1 MNTNEI
7 KEKLKSKEY
16 DFLRIDKHL
25 GKNIIFLTTGGSYA
39 YGTNVETSDLD
50 IRGIAVETSNEILGS
65 AIFEQFED
73 RKTDTVVY
81 ALRKILKLML
91 NCNPNVL
98 EILGTKDEHIFICNK
113 YGKMIK
119 DNKDLFLSKRAIQS
133 FGGYASAQ
141 LRRLQNALARD
152 NYPQREKEI
161 HILNTIKTQIATMK
175 DRYEVFSKEN
185 LNIYIDKS
193 KKEDFESELFID
205 VNFKHY
211 PLRDFKNIYAEM
223 SNVIKDYDKLNHRN
237 SKKDTNHLNKH
248 AMHLIRLFLMG
259 TELLE
264 GKGIN
269 TYREKDREF
278 LLKIRK
284 GEFSYSEIFEMVND
298 YEKKFDYAAK
308 NTSLKDEPDYDKV
321 EEEIRTLKKACGN
334 HILKVIIE
342 TCYLT
347 EDEKIAMCKAVTNA
361 GADYIK
367 TSTGFGTGGATIED
381 IRLFKQHIGPD
392 VKMKAAGGVK
402 SKDDLIMF
410 LEAGCDRIGTS
421 SAVGLL
427 KGEQAKGY

>member
-16 DFLRIDKHL
+16 DFLRTDKHL

-39 YGTNVETSDLD
+39 YGTNVGTSDLD

-65 AIFEQFED
+65 SIFEQFED

-269 TYREKDREF
+269 TYREKDRKF

-321 EEEIRTLKKACGN
+321 EELMISINRDV
-334 HILKVIIE
+334 IL
-342 TCYLT
+342 
-347 EDEKIAMCKAVTNA
+347 N
-361 GADYIK
+361 
-367 TSTGFGTGGATIED
+367 
-381 IRLFKQHIGPD
+381 
-392 VKMKAAGGVK
+392 GV
-402 SKDDLIMF
+402 
-410 LEAGCDRIGTS
+410 
-421 SAVGLL
+421 
-427 KGEQAKGY
+427 

>member
-1 MNTNEI
+1 LNTNEI

-321 EEEIRTLKKACGN
+321 EELMISINRDV
-334 HILKVIIE
+334 IL
-342 TCYLT
+342 
-347 EDEKIAMCKAVTNA
+347 N
-361 GADYIK
+361 
-367 TSTGFGTGGATIED
+367 
-381 IRLFKQHIGPD
+381 
-392 VKMKAAGGVK
+392 GV
-402 SKDDLIMF
+402 
-410 LEAGCDRIGTS
+410 
-421 SAVGLL
+421 
-427 KGEQAKGY
+427 

>member
-1 MNTNEI
+1 MNTSEI
-7 KEKLKSKEY
+7 KEKLASKEY
-16 DFLRIDKHL
+16 EFLKTDKHL

-39 YGTNVETSDLD
+39 YGTNIETSDLD

-65 AIFEQFED
+65 SSFEQFEN
-73 RKTDTVVY
+73 RETDTVIY
-81 ALRKILKLML
+81 GLRKILKLML

-98 EILGTKDEHIFICNK
+98 EMLGTKDEHIFICNK

-119 DNKDLFLSKRAIQS
+119 DNTNLFLSKRAIQS

-152 NYPQREKEI
+152 NYPQKEKEI
-161 HILNTIKTQIATMK
+161 HMLNTIKTQIATMK

-223 SNVIKDYDKLNHRN
+223 SNVINDYDKLNHRN

-259 TELLE
+259 TEILE

-308 NTSLKDEPDYDKV
+308 NTCLKDEPDYDKV
-321 EEEIRTLKKACGN
+321 EELMISINRDV
-334 HILKVIIE
+334 ILH
-342 TCYLT
+342 
-347 EDEKIAMCKAVTNA
+347 
-361 GADYIK
+361 
-367 TSTGFGTGGATIED
+367 D
-381 IRLFKQHIGPD
+381 I
-392 VKMKAAGGVK
+392 
-402 SKDDLIMF
+402 
-410 LEAGCDRIGTS
+410 
-421 SAVGLL
+421 
-427 KGEQAKGY
+427 

>member
-16 DFLRIDKHL
+16 DFLRTDKHL

-175 DRYEVFSKEN
+175 DRYEIFSKEN

-321 EEEIRTLKKACGN
+321 EELMISINRDV
-334 HILKVIIE
+334 IL
-342 TCYLT
+342 
-347 EDEKIAMCKAVTNA
+347 N
-361 GADYIK
+361 
-367 TSTGFGTGGATIED
+367 
-381 IRLFKQHIGPD
+381 
-392 VKMKAAGGVK
+392 GV
-402 SKDDLIMF
+402 
-410 LEAGCDRIGTS
+410 
-421 SAVGLL
+421 
-427 KGEQAKGY
+427 

>member
-1 MNTNEI
+1 MNTKEI
-7 KEKLKSKEY
+7 KEKLASKEY
-16 DFLRIDKHL
+16 EFLRTDKHL

-50 IRGIAVETSNEILGS
+50 IRGIAVETSCEILGS
-65 AIFEQFED
+65 SSFEQFEN
-73 RKTDTVVY
+73 RETDTVIY
-81 ALRKILKLML
+81 GLRKILKLML

-98 EILGTKDEHIFICNK
+98 EMLGTKDEHIFICNK

-119 DNKDLFLSKRAIQS
+119 DNTNLFLSKRAIQS

-152 NYPQREKEI
+152 NYPQKEKEI
-161 HILNTIKTQIATMK
+161 HMLNTIKTQIATMK

-223 SNVIKDYDKLNHRN
+223 SNVINDYDKLNHRN

-259 TELLE
+259 TEILE

-308 NTSLKDEPDYDKV
+308 NTCLKDEPDYDKI
-321 EEEIRTLKKACGN
+321 EELMISINRDV
-334 HILKVIIE
+334 IL
-342 TCYLT
+342 
-347 EDEKIAMCKAVTNA
+347 N
-361 GADYIK
+361 
-367 TSTGFGTGGATIED
+367 
-381 IRLFKQHIGPD
+381 
-392 VKMKAAGGVK
+392 GV
-402 SKDDLIMF
+402 
-410 LEAGCDRIGTS
+410 
-421 SAVGLL
+421 
-427 KGEQAKGY
+427 

>member
-1 MNTNEI
+1 MNTKEI
-7 KEKLKSKEY
+7 KEKLASKEY
-16 DFLRIDKHL
+16 EFLRTDKHL

-50 IRGIAVETSNEILGS
+50 IRGIAVETSCEILGS
-65 AIFEQFED
+65 SSFEQFEN
-73 RKTDTVVY
+73 RETDTVIY
-81 ALRKILKLML
+81 GLRKILKLML

-98 EILGTKDEHIFICNK
+98 EMLGTKDEHIFICNK

-119 DNKDLFLSKRAIQS
+119 DNTNLFLSKRAIQS

-152 NYPQREKEI
+152 NYPQKEKEI
-161 HILNTIKTQIATMK
+161 HMLNTIKTQIATMK

-223 SNVIKDYDKLNHRN
+223 SNVINDYDKLNHRN

-259 TELLE
+259 TEILE

-308 NTSLKDEPDYDKV
+308 NTCLKDEPDYDKV
-321 EEEIRTLKKACGN
+321 EELMISINRDV
-334 HILKVIIE
+334 IL
-342 TCYLT
+342 
-347 EDEKIAMCKAVTNA
+347 N
-361 GADYIK
+361 
-367 TSTGFGTGGATIED
+367 
-381 IRLFKQHIGPD
+381 
-392 VKMKAAGGVK
+392 GV
-402 SKDDLIMF
+402 
-410 LEAGCDRIGTS
+410 
-421 SAVGLL
+421 
-427 KGEQAKGY
+427 

>member
-16 DFLRIDKHL
+16 DFLRTDKHL

-50 IRGIAVETSNEILGS
+50 IRGIAVETSKEILGS
-65 AIFEQFED
+65 SIFEQFED

-161 HILNTIKTQIATMK
+161 HILNTIKTQIASMQ

-321 EEEIRTLKKACGN
+321 EELMISINRDV
-334 HILKVIIE
+334 IL
-342 TCYLT
+342 
-347 EDEKIAMCKAVTNA
+347 N
-361 GADYIK
+361 
-367 TSTGFGTGGATIED
+367 
-381 IRLFKQHIGPD
+381 
-392 VKMKAAGGVK
+392 GV
-402 SKDDLIMF
+402 
-410 LEAGCDRIGTS
+410 
-421 SAVGLL
+421 
-427 KGEQAKGY
+427 

>member
-16 DFLRIDKHL
+16 DFLRTDKHL

-175 DRYEVFSKEN
+175 DRYEVFSKKN

-321 EEEIRTLKKACGN
+321 EELMISINRDV
-334 HILKVIIE
+334 IL
-342 TCYLT
+342 
-347 EDEKIAMCKAVTNA
+347 N
-361 GADYIK
+361 
-367 TSTGFGTGGATIED
+367 
-381 IRLFKQHIGPD
+381 
-392 VKMKAAGGVK
+392 GV
-402 SKDDLIMF
+402 
-410 LEAGCDRIGTS
+410 
-421 SAVGLL
+421 
-427 KGEQAKGY
+427 

>member
-1 MNTNEI
+1 
-7 KEKLKSKEY
+7 
-16 DFLRIDKHL
+16 
-25 GKNIIFLTTGGSYA
+25 
-39 YGTNVETSDLD
+39 
-50 IRGIAVETSNEILGS
+50 
-65 AIFEQFED
+65 
-73 RKTDTVVY
+73 
-81 ALRKILKLML
+81 ML

-321 EEEIRTLKKACGN
+321 EELMISINRDV
-334 HILKVIIE
+334 IL
-342 TCYLT
+342 
-347 EDEKIAMCKAVTNA
+347 N
-361 GADYIK
+361 
-367 TSTGFGTGGATIED
+367 
-381 IRLFKQHIGPD
+381 
-392 VKMKAAGGVK
+392 GV
-402 SKDDLIMF
+402 
-410 LEAGCDRIGTS
+410 
-421 SAVGLL
+421 
-427 KGEQAKGY
+427 

>member
-1 MNTNEI
+1 MNTKEI
-7 KEKLKSKEY
+7 KEKLASKEY
-16 DFLRIDKHL
+16 EFLRTDKHL

-50 IRGIAVETSNEILGS
+50 IRGIAVETSCEILGS
-65 AIFEQFED
+65 SSFEQFEN
-73 RKTDTVVY
+73 RETDTVIY
-81 ALRKILKLML
+81 GLRKILKLML

-98 EILGTKDEHIFICNK
+98 EMLGTKDEHIFICNK

-119 DNKDLFLSKRAIQS
+119 DNTNLFLSKRAIQS

-152 NYPQREKEI
+152 NYPQKEKEI

-223 SNVIKDYDKLNHRN
+223 SNVINDYDKLNHRN
-237 SKKDTNHLNKH
+237 SKKDANHLNKH

-259 TELLE
+259 TEILE

-308 NTSLKDEPDYDKV
+308 NTCLKDEPDYDKV
-321 EEEIRTLKKACGN
+321 EELMISINRDV
-334 HILKVIIE
+334 IL
-342 TCYLT
+342 
-347 EDEKIAMCKAVTNA
+347 N
-361 GADYIK
+361 
-367 TSTGFGTGGATIED
+367 
-381 IRLFKQHIGPD
+381 
-392 VKMKAAGGVK
+392 GV
-402 SKDDLIMF
+402 
-410 LEAGCDRIGTS
+410 
-421 SAVGLL
+421 
-427 KGEQAKGY
+427 

>member
-1 MNTNEI
+1 MNTKEI
-7 KEKLKSKEY
+7 KEKLASKEY
-16 DFLRIDKHL
+16 EFLRTDKHL

-50 IRGIAVETSNEILGS
+50 IRGIAVETSCEILGS
-65 AIFEQFED
+65 SSFEQIEN
-73 RKTDTVVY
+73 RETDTVIY
-81 ALRKILKLML
+81 GLRKILKLML

-98 EILGTKDEHIFICNK
+98 EMLGTKDEHIFICNK

-119 DNKDLFLSKRAIQS
+119 DNTNLFLSKRAIQS

-152 NYPQREKEI
+152 NYPQKEKEI
-161 HILNTIKTQIATMK
+161 HMLNTIKTQIATMK

-223 SNVIKDYDKLNHRN
+223 SNVINDYDKLNHRN
-237 SKKDTNHLNKH
+237 SKKDANHLNKH

-259 TELLE
+259 TEILE

-284 GEFSYSEIFEMVND
+284 GEFSYSEIFKMVND

-308 NTSLKDEPDYDKV
+308 NTCLKDEPDYDKV
-321 EEEIRTLKKACGN
+321 EELMISINRDV
-334 HILKVIIE
+334 IL
-342 TCYLT
+342 
-347 EDEKIAMCKAVTNA
+347 N
-361 GADYIK
+361 
-367 TSTGFGTGGATIED
+367 
-381 IRLFKQHIGPD
+381 
-392 VKMKAAGGVK
+392 GV
-402 SKDDLIMF
+402 
-410 LEAGCDRIGTS
+410 
-421 SAVGLL
+421 
-427 KGEQAKGY
+427 

>member
-16 DFLRIDKHL
+16 DFLRTDKHL

-65 AIFEQFED
+65 SIFEQFED

-308 NTSLKDEPDYDKV
+308 NTYLKDEPDYDKV
-321 EEEIRTLKKACGN
+321 EELMISINRDV
-334 HILKVIIE
+334 IL
-342 TCYLT
+342 
-347 EDEKIAMCKAVTNA
+347 N
-361 GADYIK
+361 
-367 TSTGFGTGGATIED
+367 
-381 IRLFKQHIGPD
+381 
-392 VKMKAAGGVK
+392 GV
-402 SKDDLIMF
+402 
-410 LEAGCDRIGTS
+410 
-421 SAVGLL
+421 
-427 KGEQAKGY
+427 

>member
-16 DFLRIDKHL
+16 DFLRTDKHL

-298 YEKKFDYAAK
+298 YEKKFHYAAK
-308 NTSLKDEPDYDKV
+308 NTYLKDEPDYDKV
-321 EEEIRTLKKACGN
+321 EELMISINRDV
-334 HILKVIIE
+334 IL
-342 TCYLT
+342 
-347 EDEKIAMCKAVTNA
+347 N
-361 GADYIK
+361 
-367 TSTGFGTGGATIED
+367 
-381 IRLFKQHIGPD
+381 
-392 VKMKAAGGVK
+392 GV
-402 SKDDLIMF
+402 
-410 LEAGCDRIGTS
+410 
-421 SAVGLL
+421 
-427 KGEQAKGY
+427 

>member
-1 MNTNEI
+1 MNANEI

-16 DFLRIDKHL
+16 DFLRTDKHL

-50 IRGIAVETSNEILGS
+50 IRGIAVETSKEILGS
-65 AIFEQFED
+65 SIFEQFED

-152 NYPQREKEI
+152 NYPQKEKEI

-193 KKEDFESELFID
+193 KKEGFESELFID
-205 VNFKHY
+205 VNFNHY

-308 NTSLKDEPDYDKV
+308 NTSLKDEPDYDKA
-321 EEEIRTLKKACGN
+321 EELMISINRDV
-334 HILKVIIE
+334 IL
-342 TCYLT
+342 
-347 EDEKIAMCKAVTNA
+347 N
-361 GADYIK
+361 
-367 TSTGFGTGGATIED
+367 
-381 IRLFKQHIGPD
+381 
-392 VKMKAAGGVK
+392 GV
-402 SKDDLIMF
+402 
-410 LEAGCDRIGTS
+410 
-421 SAVGLL
+421 
-427 KGEQAKGY
+427 

>member
-16 DFLRIDKHL
+16 DFLRTDKHL

-298 YEKKFDYAAK
+298 YEKKFHYAAK

-321 EEEIRTLKKACGN
+321 EELMISINRDV
-334 HILKVIIE
+334 IL
-342 TCYLT
+342 
-347 EDEKIAMCKAVTNA
+347 N
-361 GADYIK
+361 
-367 TSTGFGTGGATIED
+367 
-381 IRLFKQHIGPD
+381 
-392 VKMKAAGGVK
+392 GV
-402 SKDDLIMF
+402 
-410 LEAGCDRIGTS
+410 
-421 SAVGLL
+421 
-427 KGEQAKGY
+427 

>member
-7 KEKLKSKEY
+7 KEKLASKEY
-16 DFLRIDKHL
+16 DFLRTDKHL

-65 AIFEQFED
+65 SSFEQFEN
-73 RKTDTVVY
+73 RETDTVIY
-81 ALRKILKLML
+81 GLRKILKLML

-98 EILGTKDEHIFICNK
+98 EMLGTKDEHIFICNK

-119 DNKDLFLSKRAIQS
+119 DNTNLFLSKRAIQS

-152 NYPQREKEI
+152 NYPQKEKEI
-161 HILNTIKTQIATMK
+161 HMLNTIKTQIATMK

-193 KKEDFESELFID
+193 KKEGFESELFID
-205 VNFKHY
+205 VNFTHY

-223 SNVIKDYDKLNHRN
+223 SNVINDYDKLNHRN
-237 SKKDTNHLNKH
+237 SKKDANHLNKH
-248 AMHLIRLFLMG
+248 AMHLIRLFIMG

-269 TYREKDREF
+269 TYRENDREF
-278 LLKIRK
+278 LLKIRN
-284 GEFSYSEIFEMVND
+284 GEFSYNQIFEMVND

-308 NTSLKDEPDYDKV
+308 NTCLKDEPDYDKV
-321 EEEIRTLKKACGN
+321 EELMISINRDV
-334 HILKVIIE
+334 IL
-342 TCYLT
+342 
-347 EDEKIAMCKAVTNA
+347 N
-361 GADYIK
+361 
-367 TSTGFGTGGATIED
+367 
-381 IRLFKQHIGPD
+381 
-392 VKMKAAGGVK
+392 GV
-402 SKDDLIMF
+402 
-410 LEAGCDRIGTS
+410 
-421 SAVGLL
+421 
-427 KGEQAKGY
+427 

>member
-16 DFLRIDKHL
+16 DFLRTDKHL

-185 LNIYIDKS
+185 LNIYIGKS

-321 EEEIRTLKKACGN
+321 EELMISINRDV
-334 HILKVIIE
+334 IL
-342 TCYLT
+342 
-347 EDEKIAMCKAVTNA
+347 N
-361 GADYIK
+361 
-367 TSTGFGTGGATIED
+367 
-381 IRLFKQHIGPD
+381 
-392 VKMKAAGGVK
+392 GV
-402 SKDDLIMF
+402 
-410 LEAGCDRIGTS
+410 
-421 SAVGLL
+421 
-427 KGEQAKGY
+427 

>member
-1 MNTNEI
+1 MNTKEI
-7 KEKLKSKEY
+7 KEKLASKEY
-16 DFLRIDKHL
+16 EFLRTDKHL

-50 IRGIAVETSNEILGS
+50 IRGIAVETSCEILGS
-65 AIFEQFED
+65 SSFEQFEN
-73 RKTDTVVY
+73 RETDTVIY
-81 ALRKILKLML
+81 GLRKILKLML

-98 EILGTKDEHIFICNK
+98 EMLGTKDEHIFICNK

-119 DNKDLFLSKRAIQS
+119 DNTNLFLSKRAIQS

-152 NYPQREKEI
+152 NYPQKEKEI
-161 HILNTIKTQIATMK
+161 HMLNTINTQIATMK

-259 TELLE
+259 TEILE

-284 GEFSYSEIFEMVND
+284 GEFSYSEIFKMVND

-308 NTSLKDEPDYDKV
+308 NTCLKDEPDYDKA
-321 EEEIRTLKKACGN
+321 EELMISINRDV
-334 HILKVIIE
+334 IL
-342 TCYLT
+342 
-347 EDEKIAMCKAVTNA
+347 N
-361 GADYIK
+361 
-367 TSTGFGTGGATIED
+367 
-381 IRLFKQHIGPD
+381 
-392 VKMKAAGGVK
+392 GV
-402 SKDDLIMF
+402 
-410 LEAGCDRIGTS
+410 
-421 SAVGLL
+421 
-427 KGEQAKGY
+427 

>member
-1 MNTNEI
+1 MNTSEI
-7 KEKLKSKEY
+7 KEKLASKEY
-16 DFLRIDKHL
+16 EFLKTDKHL

-39 YGTNVETSDLD
+39 YGTNIETSDLD

-65 AIFEQFED
+65 SSFEQFEN
-73 RKTDTVVY
+73 KETDTVIY
-81 ALRKILKLML
+81 GLRKIIKLML

-98 EILGTKDEHIFICNK
+98 EMLGTKDEHIFVCNK

-119 DNKDLFLSKRAIQS
+119 DNTKLFLSKRAIQS

-152 NYPQREKEI
+152 NYPQKEKEI
-161 HILNTIKTQIATMK
+161 HMLNTIKTQIATMK

-193 KKEDFESELFID
+193 KKEGFESELFID
-205 VNFKHY
+205 VNYTHY

-223 SNVIKDYDKLNHRN
+223 SNVINDYDKLNHRN

-259 TELLE
+259 IELLE

-269 TYREKDREF
+269 TYRKNDREF
-278 LLKIRK
+278 LLKIRN

-308 NTSLKDEPDYDKV
+308 NTCLKDEPDYDKV
-321 EEEIRTLKKACGN
+321 EELMISINRDV
-334 HILKVIIE
+334 IL
-342 TCYLT
+342 
-347 EDEKIAMCKAVTNA
+347 N
-361 GADYIK
+361 
-367 TSTGFGTGGATIED
+367 
-381 IRLFKQHIGPD
+381 
-392 VKMKAAGGVK
+392 GV
-402 SKDDLIMF
+402 
-410 LEAGCDRIGTS
+410 
-421 SAVGLL
+421 
-427 KGEQAKGY
+427 

>member
-1 MNTNEI
+1 MNTKEI
-7 KEKLKSKEY
+7 KEKLASKEY
-16 DFLRIDKHL
+16 EFLRTDKHL

-50 IRGIAVETSNEILGS
+50 IRGIAVETSCEILGS
-65 AIFEQFED
+65 SSFEQFEN
-73 RKTDTVVY
+73 RETDTVIY
-81 ALRKILKLML
+81 GLRKILKLML

-98 EILGTKDEHIFICNK
+98 EMLGTKDEHIFICNK

-119 DNKDLFLSKRAIQS
+119 DNTNLFLSKRAIQS

-152 NYPQREKEI
+152 NYPQKEKEI
-161 HILNTIKTQIATMK
+161 HMLNTIKTQIATMK

-193 KKEDFESELFID
+193 KKEGFESELFID
-205 VNFKHY
+205 VNYTHY

-223 SNVIKDYDKLNHRN
+223 SNVINDYDKLNHRN

-259 TELLE
+259 IELLE

-269 TYREKDREF
+269 TYRKNDREF
-278 LLKIRK
+278 LLKIRN

-308 NTSLKDEPDYDKV
+308 NTCLKDEPDYDKV
-321 EEEIRTLKKACGN
+321 EELMISINRDV
-334 HILKVIIE
+334 IL
-342 TCYLT
+342 
-347 EDEKIAMCKAVTNA
+347 N
-361 GADYIK
+361 
-367 TSTGFGTGGATIED
+367 
-381 IRLFKQHIGPD
+381 
-392 VKMKAAGGVK
+392 GV
-402 SKDDLIMF
+402 
-410 LEAGCDRIGTS
+410 
-421 SAVGLL
+421 
-427 KGEQAKGY
+427 

>member
-1 MNTNEI
+1 MNTKEI
-7 KEKLKSKEY
+7 KEKLASKEY
-16 DFLRIDKHL
+16 EFLRTDKHL

-50 IRGIAVETSNEILGS
+50 IRGIAVETSCEILGS
-65 AIFEQFED
+65 SSFEQFEN
-73 RKTDTVVY
+73 RETDTVIY
-81 ALRKILKLML
+81 GLRKILKLML
-91 NCNPNVL
+91 NCNPNAL
-98 EILGTKDEHIFICNK
+98 EMLGTKDEHIFICNK

-119 DNKDLFLSKRAIQS
+119 DNTNLFLSKRAIQS

-152 NYPQREKEI
+152 NYPQKEKEI
-161 HILNTIKTQIATMK
+161 HMLNTIKTQIATMK

-223 SNVIKDYDKLNHRN
+223 SNVINDYDKLNHRN

-259 TELLE
+259 TEILE

-308 NTSLKDEPDYDKV
+308 NTCLKDEPDYDKV
-321 EEEIRTLKKACGN
+321 EELMISINRDV
-334 HILKVIIE
+334 ILH
-342 TCYLT
+342 
-347 EDEKIAMCKAVTNA
+347 
-361 GADYIK
+361 
-367 TSTGFGTGGATIED
+367 D
-381 IRLFKQHIGPD
+381 I
-392 VKMKAAGGVK
+392 
-402 SKDDLIMF
+402 
-410 LEAGCDRIGTS
+410 
-421 SAVGLL
+421 
-427 KGEQAKGY
+427 

>member
-16 DFLRIDKHL
+16 DFLRTDKHL

-39 YGTNVETSDLD
+39 YGTN
-50 IRGIAVETSNEILGS
+50 VETSNEILGS

-175 DRYEVFSKEN
+175 DRYEIFSKEN

-321 EEEIRTLKKACGN
+321 EELMISINRDV
-334 HILKVIIE
+334 IL
-342 TCYLT
+342 
-347 EDEKIAMCKAVTNA
+347 N
-361 GADYIK
+361 
-367 TSTGFGTGGATIED
+367 
-381 IRLFKQHIGPD
+381 
-392 VKMKAAGGVK
+392 GV
-402 SKDDLIMF
+402 
-410 LEAGCDRIGTS
+410 
-421 SAVGLL
+421 
-427 KGEQAKGY
+427 